1 MLKDGKFI
9 REEPPKIGRFYVP
22 KLKEDEHTPE
32 ERFAQDL
39 LLESKQERIS
49 FLSKFFGY
57 MLRV

>member
-9 REEPPKIGRFYVP
+9 REEPPKIGRFYIP
-22 KLKEDEHTPE
+22 KIKDDDHTPE

-39 LLESKQERIS
+39 LLGSKQERIS

>member
-9 REEPPKIGRFYVP
+9 REEPPKIGRFYIP

-39 LLESKQERIS
+39 LLGSKQERVS

>member
-9 REEPPKIGRFYVP
+9 KEEPPKIGRFYTP
-22 KLKEDEHTPE
+22 RLKEDENTPE

-39 LLESKQERIS
+39 LLGSKQERIC
-49 FLSKFFGY
+49 FLSKFFEY

>member
-49 FLSKFFGY
+49 LLSKFFGY

>member
-9 REEPPKIGRFYVP
+9 REEPPKIGRFYIP
-22 KLKEDEHTPE
+22 KLKDDEHTPE

-39 LLESKQERIS
+39 LLGAKQERVS

>member
-9 REEPPKIGRFYVP
+9 REEPPKIGRFYIP

-39 LLESKQERIS
+39 LLGSKQERIS